1 MASQD
6 IVEVIGKNIERMCD
20 EKNVSV
26 EALAKKLN
34 IKEETLQEII
44 QGKLPNI
51 RISLVFS
58 LAKIF
63 NCSDDEFY
71 LTNFYKKD
79 VNNYKDFNLLSWVEQ
94 SQVIHALAESPAIE
108 AVDKMAIS
116 KRLEKDSMGYLFKV
130 TIDDVKWLLKNK

>member
-1 MASQD
+1 MPSQD
-6 IVEVIGKNIERMCD
+6 IIEVIGKNIERMCD
-20 EKNVSV
+20 EKDVSV

-34 IKEETLQEII
+34 IEEKTLQEII
-44 QGKLPNI
+44 KGKLPNI

-94 SQVIHALAESPAIE
+94 SRVIHALAKSPNIE
-108 AVDKMAIS
+108 AVDKMKIS
-116 KRLEKDSMGYLFKV
+116 ERLEKDSMGYLFTV
-130 TIDDVKWLLKNK
+130 TVDDVKWLLKDE

>member
-6 IVEVIGKNIERMCD
+6 IIKVIGKNIERMCYEND
-20 EKNVSV
+20 ISV
-26 EALAKKLN
+26 ETLAKKLN
-34 IKEETLQEII
+34 ITEKILKEII
-44 QGKLPNI
+44 EGKLTNI

-94 SQVIHALAESPAIE
+94 SKVIHTLAKSSDTKL
-108 AVDKMAIS
+108 VDKMELS

-130 TIDDVKWLLKNK
+130 TVDDVKWLLKED

>member
-6 IVEVIGKNIERMCD
+6 IVKVIGKNIERMCYEND
-20 EKNVSV
+20 ISV
-26 EALAKKLN
+26 ETLAKKLN
-34 IKEETLQEII
+34 ITEKILKEII
-44 QGKLPNI
+44 EGKLTNI

-94 SQVIHALAESPAIE
+94 SKVIHTLAKSSDTKL
-108 AVDKMAIS
+108 VDKMELS

-130 TIDDVKWLLKNK
+130 TVDDVKWLLKEV

>member
-1 MASQD
+1 MASQE
-6 IVEVIGKNIERMCD
+6 IIKVIGKNIERMCYEND
-20 EKNVSV
+20 ISV
-26 EALAKKLN
+26 ETLAKKLN
-34 IKEETLQEII
+34 ITEKILKEII
-44 QGKLPNI
+44 EGKLTNI

-94 SQVIHALAESPAIE
+94 SKVIHTLAKSSDTKL
-108 AVDKMAIS
+108 VDKMELS

-130 TIDDVKWLLKNK
+130 TVDDVKWLLKED

>member
-6 IVEVIGKNIERMCD
+6 IIKVIGKNIERMCYEND
-20 EKNVSV
+20 MSIET
-26 EALAKKLN
+26 LAKKLD
-34 IKEETLQEII
+34 ITEEILQEII
-44 QGKLPNI
+44 QGKLTNI

-94 SQVIHALAESPAIE
+94 SQVIHALAKSSDTPL
-108 AVDKMAIS
+108 VDKMEIS

-130 TIDDVKWLLKNK
+130 TVDDVKWLLKED